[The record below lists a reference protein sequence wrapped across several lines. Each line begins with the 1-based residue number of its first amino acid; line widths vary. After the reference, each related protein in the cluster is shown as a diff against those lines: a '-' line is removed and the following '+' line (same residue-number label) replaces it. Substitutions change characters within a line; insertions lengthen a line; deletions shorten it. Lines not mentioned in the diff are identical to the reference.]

1 MRAYVENKA
10 DLLRREQERMQRELS
25 GGSWSVK
32 ERLTLACRI
41 LHAHGHESGLAGQ
54 ITARHGEGQFYTQQL
69 GRGLAEA
76 RPSELLRV
84 DESVSVV
91 EGVGMPNPANR
102 FHGWVYRAR
111 PDVQCIVHT
120 HPPYCSALSML
131 GTPLVIAHMDSCA
144 LYDDVG
150 FVDHWPGVPIGDEEG
165 RLISTGLG
173 NKSAL
178 LLAHHG
184 IVAVGRSVEEA
195 CVLALQLERAA
206 TLQILAGGAGAIR
219 PIERQLGL
227 QARDWLRTPRRIEV
241 TFAYYARR
249 ELGKDAECLA

>member
-1 MRAYVENKA
+1 MQAYVENKA

-32 ERLTLACRI
+32 ERLVLACRI

-54 ITARHGEGQFYTQQL
+54 ITARHGAGEFYTQQL

-76 RPSELLRV
+76 RPSDLLRV
-84 DESVSVV
+84 DESLSVV
-91 EGVGMPNPANR
+91 EGAGMPNPANR

-131 GTPLVIAHMDSCA
+131 GIPLVIAHMDSCA

-184 IVAVGRSVEEA
+184 VVAVGRNVEEA

-206 TLQILAGGAGAIR
+206 TLQILAGRAGAIR

-227 QARDWLRTPRRIEV
+227 QARDWLRTPRRTEV

-249 ELGKDAECLA
+249 ELSKDAQCLD